1 MVKAPTLVATIIG
14 WPKFDGRPMIVKAGS
29 PRTTRLARSDPLRE
43 TVPDALV
50 LDKIPLST
58 GA

>member
-1 MVKAPTLVATIIG
+1 MVKAPTLVATII
-14 WPKFDGRPMIVKAGS
+14 PDGRPMIVKAGS

-43 TVPDALV
+43 TVPDALD